1 MPPDEQLPPHEGSLV
16 RLKSK
21 KTAFHLIFGAP
32 GGLTF
37 TRL

>member
-1 MPPDEQLPPHEGSLV
+1 LPRHDGSLV
-16 RLKSK
+16 QLKPK
-21 KTAFHLIFGAP
+21 KTAFHIILGAP